1 MTFKHPKYTLHA
13 EELDLLGNG
22 NHAVRMP
29 ESQPIYDGRAPIMAN
44 RDLVITEVLKF
55 ITVNGGGMVRMV
67 RTTLEMLMMSRR
79 EAKSSASFLRV

>member
-13 EELDLLGNG
+13 ELDLLGNG

-29 ESQPIYDGRAPIMAN
+29 EGQPVYDDRAPIMTN

-55 ITVNGGGMVRMV
+55 IAVDGGDMVCMV
-67 RTTLEMLMMSRR
+67 RTTLEILMMSRR
-79 EAKSSASFLRV
+79 EDKSSASFLGV

>member
-29 ESQPIYDGRAPIMAN
+29 ESQPVYNDRAPIMTN
-44 RDLVITEVLKF
+44 CDLVITEVLKF
-55 ITVNGGGMVRMV
+55 IAVDGDMVCMV
-67 RTTLEMLMMSRR
+67 RTTLEILMMSRR
-79 EAKSSASFLRV
+79 EDKSSASFLGV

>member
-29 ESQPIYDGRAPIMAN
+29 ESQPVYNDRAPIMTN

-55 ITVNGGGMVRMV
+55 IAVDGGDTVCMV
-67 RTTLEMLMMSRR
+67 RTTLGILMMSRR
-79 EAKSSASFLRV
+79 EDKSSASFLGV